1 VAESLIKKP
10 LTRASSGRS
19 TRDYPFMISDHKHN
33 YNYSIAMH
41 PNRKGDRVV
50 RRGRP
55 TVVSLPREYIASK
68 IKTLWVKIQRHI
80 SRDPKTSKSK
90 RNFLPFIKSKQ
101 QSRGYSKEWR
111 MNVTRVH
118 RKAANLGDE
127 KGKS

>member
-1 VAESLIKKP
+1 MFFGGAEIGNESQLASVQILPNSWVSPFAESLIKKP

-68 IKTLWVKIQRHI
+68 IKTL
-80 SRDPKTSKSK
+80 
-90 RNFLPFIKSKQ
+90 
-101 QSRGYSKEWR
+101 
-111 MNVTRVH
+111 
-118 RKAANLGDE
+118 
-127 KGKS
+127 